1 MGHIRRLKN
10 IISQANLGANQGGA
24 CFDKGVPYVNKD
36 RCVVCETGVDNI
48 GLPVVMTI

>member
-1 MGHIRRLKN
+1 MGHIRRLEN
-10 IISQANLGANQGGA
+10 IISQANLGGA